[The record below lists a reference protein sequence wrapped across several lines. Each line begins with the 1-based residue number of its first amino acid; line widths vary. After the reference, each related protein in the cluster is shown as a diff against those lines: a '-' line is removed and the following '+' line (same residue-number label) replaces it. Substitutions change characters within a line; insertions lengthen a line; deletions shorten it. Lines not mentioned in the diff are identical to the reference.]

1 MKKNNTDPLLD
12 ALTFMDN
19 AAPIGMSKD
28 AVLAFMSE
36 LSDIKTQFAPV
47 IPVVEYPG
55 EFALTMFNDDG
66 LTISEVFI
74 NTFSTLRIQATLL
87 HEIGHTKHSEELS
100 REWGEYETQIWALIK
115 SRKMGADL
123 HRMVQ
128 SVLISWEIHQR
139 YEYRFANR
147 KAKEHGFI

>member
-28 AVLAFMSE
+28 AVIAFVSE
-36 LSDIKTQFAPV
+36 LSDVKVQFAPV

-55 EFALTMFNDDG
+55 EFALVVFNDDG
-66 LTISEVFI
+66 LTISEDFI
-74 NTFSTLRIQATLL
+74 NTSPTLRIQATLL
-87 HEIGHTKHSEELS
+87 HEVGHTKHLKELS
-100 REWGEYETQIWALIK
+100 WSDGEYEAQIWALIK

-123 HRMVQ
+123 HRMVR
-128 SVLISWEIHQR
+128 SVLISWQLHEHN
-139 YEYRFANR
+139 EYRFANR
-147 KAKEHGFI
+147 KAKENGFI